1 MVSVLITGWWVLQQW
16 PQDPPLVKQASL
28 APPPEAP
35 QAAAT
40 HPDSTDDQP
49 AVRLPG
55 KIDLQPLLASTWKM
69 PADGHPLTID
79 YQTKQFRVETT
90 LDPVLQAYLLAKIDR
105 RHLDSIGIVAV
116 EPPSG
121 RILAMVGEDS
131 QNSGSNPCT
140 EIHYPA
146 ASVFKIVS
154 AAAAVE
160 KCGFEP
166 DSQVSFRGARHT
178 LYRSQ
183 LKKGPSRL
191 ETVTTF
197 RKAFAQSVNP
207 FFGRIGIQL
216 IGKQALASYAE
227 AFGFNYAW
235 PLEIDCVASRFTISE
250 VPYQWAE
257 LASGFNRQ
265 TSLTPL
271 HGALLA
277 AVVANGGQLMEP
289 MLVDRITDVNNQAQA
304 IYRGRPQSIGR
315 AVTPATAIQLAELME
330 TTIQS
335 GTARKTFRGYKR
347 HKALAGLEIGGKTGT
362 IDTAT
367 RSARIDWFV
376 GYAAQR
382 PQGAQ
387 IALAVV
393 VGHKDFIGT
402 RAAQYGR
409 WLIEKYYQDSGSH
422 LAASSQAANAA
433 TRTTN

>member
-1 MVSVLITGWWVLQQW
+1 MVT
-16 PQDPPLVKQASL
+16 A
-28 APPPEAP
+28 
-35 QAAAT
+35 
-40 HPDSTDDQP
+40 
-49 AVRLPG
+49 
-55 KIDLQPLLASTWKM
+55 WKM
-69 PADGHPLTID
+69 PVDGHPLTID
-79 YQTKQFRVETT
+79 YHGQKLTVETT
-90 LDPVLQAYLLAKIDR
+90 IDPALQAFLSSKIDR

-116 EPPSG
+116 EPNSG
-121 RILAMVGEDS
+121 RILAMVGEDT
-131 QNSGSNPCT
+131 QNSGRNSCT

-146 ASVFKIVS
+146 ASIFKIVS

-216 IGKQALASYAE
+216 IGKQALAEYAE
-227 AFGFNYAW
+227 AFGFNHPW
-235 PLEIDCVASRFTISE
+235 SLEIVCVASHFGISE
-250 VPYQWAE
+250 EPYQWAE

-277 AVVANGGQLMEP
+277 AVVINGGKLMEP
-289 MLVDRITDVNNQAQA
+289 MLIDRIADAHNNQKV
-304 IYRGRPQSIGR
+304 IYRGQPQVIGR
-315 AVTPATAIQLAELME
+315 SIKPATAKQLADLMQ
-330 TTIQS
+330 TTIS
-335 GTARKTFRGYKR
+335 RGTARKSFRGYQR
-347 HKALAGLEIGGKTGT
+347 HKVLTGLVIGGKTGT

-376 GYAAQR
+376 GYAAQ
-382 PQGAQ
+382 PPDGVK

-393 VGHKDFIGT
+393 VGHKEYIGT

-409 WLIEKYYQDSGSH
+409 WLIEGYYRNTYESH
-422 LAASSQAANAA
+422 LSEGRHAGNSVTQA
-433 TRTTN
+433 TN